1 MHAHVHD
8 PDVCGSDGESKNK
21 CSSKKQK
28 MVDISF
34 LTKMTLLPVQEDK
47 IQEKIPLLKCD
58 KSKKIP
64 DYGNCCSSQKKDSE
78 INSNGHSHA
87 HDHHSPG
94 NCGSSQKKDSEIN
107 SNGHSHSHDHHH
119 SNDHHQS
126 SKSFP
131 FPINTKLPNLC
142 NAEHLSKR
150 MMEGGI
156 DESSMRNGSSRMFQV
171 RVCAKF

>member
-1 MHAHVHD
+1 MH
-8 PDVCGSDGESKNK
+8 NK
-21 CSSKKQK
+21 YFS
-28 MVDISF
+28 
-34 LTKMTLLPVQEDK
+34 
-47 IQEKIPLLKCD
+47 
-58 KSKKIP
+58 
-64 DYGNCCSSQKKDSE
+64 
-78 INSNGHSHA
+78 